1 MINYQF
7 EKNARRN
14 RYKAIFFTLSFH
26 AILLGGIF
34 MSGDVDIKEYI
45 PDVVQEWIGMD
56 SDTETVADLPEDKKE
71 VIRP

>member
-14 RYKAIFFTLSFH
+14 RIKALFFTIAFH

-34 MSGDVDIKEYI
+34 MTGDAGIEEYI

-56 SDTETVADLPEDKKE
+56 SQDEAVAKLPEDKQ

>member
-1 MINYQF
+1 MLNYQF

-14 RYKAIFFTLSFH
+14 RSKALFFTIAFH

-34 MSGDVDIKEYI
+34 MTGDADLEDYI

-56 SDTETVADLPEDKKE
+56 SEEEAVANLPEDKQE
-71 VIRP
+71 TVRP

>member
-7 EKNARRN
+7 EKYARRN
-14 RYKAIFFTLSFH
+14 RYKAIFFTAAFH

-34 MSGDVDIKEYI
+34 MSGDAEIEEYI
-45 PDVVQEWIGMD
+45 PEIVQEWIGMD
-56 SDTETVADLPEDKKE
+56 SEEEAVAKLPEDKKE

>member
-14 RYKAIFFTLSFH
+14 RSKALFFTIAFH
-26 AILLGGIF
+26 ALLLGGIY
-34 MSGDVDIKEYI
+34 MSGDADIEEYI

-56 SDTETVADLPEDKKE
+56 EETVANLPEEKE
-71 VIRP
+71 AVIRP

>member
-1 MINYQF
+1 MLNYQF

-14 RYKAIFFTLSFH
+14 RSKALFFTIAFH

-34 MSGDVDIKEYI
+34 MTGDADLEDYI

-56 SDTETVADLPEDKKE
+56 SEDEAVANLPEDKQE
-71 VIRP
+71 TVRP

>member
-1 MINYQF
+1 MLNYQF

-14 RYKAIFFTLSFH
+14 RSKALFFTIAFH

-34 MSGDVDIKEYI
+34 MTGDAELEDYI

-56 SDTETVADLPEDKKE
+56 SEEEAVANLPEDKQE
-71 VIRP
+71 TVRP